1 MPTQRENDRS
11 EEAAARIEW
20 AQRFNVRELDLSG
33 WNLTTIP
40 DSIAQL
46 TQLQQL
52 YLKNSRITD
61 IPDSLGE
68 LAQLRGLNLSD
79 NQITAIPSFLVELG
93 DLQSLRLSGNRIT
106 AIPDSLSR
114 LARLRALCLSSNQ
127 ITEIPDSLTR
137 LSQLRTLDLSDNRIT
152 AIPDSLA
159 ALENLTHLFLHGNPS
174 LGIPPEVLGPTY
186 FEFTQQG
193 KPQKPPK
200 ELLAYYFAHRSGAK
214 PLNEAKLILVGRGG
228 VGKTSL
234 VKTLMTGEFNQ
245 SETATEGIKISDW
258 HCPLNPTE
266 KVTLHMWDFG
276 GQEMMHATHQFF
288 LTARTLYLLVL
299 ERRGGGCDEEADYWF
314 RLICTFGGT
323 DAPVVIVLNKQ
334 QLAPFDVNRGA
345 WLEKYA
351 GNIKAFVETDCTD
364 PTSVARLQE
373 KIQEQLNAL
382 QSLKT
387 RFPTRWFAI
396 KEKLARMT
404 ADFVSFADYRAL
416 CRVNGEEDPESQDAL
431 SGFLH
436 DLGIALNYRND
447 PRLRFAYVLKPEWV
461 TNGIYALLHAFVT
474 AKGVFTHAEAAQVL
488 GRQGYSVEAV
498 DFLLGLMERF
508 ELSFPLPG
516 PRQQVLI
523 PQLLDDQQP
532 PEAAGFQPRE
542 CLNFGYRYAIVPEGL
557 LPRFIVRTHHL
568 SEPATRWKSG
578 VILHDPASDC
588 RALVRADAPDK
599 QVRIHI

>member
-137 LSQLRTLDLSDNRIT
+137 LSQLRYLDLSGNRIT
-152 AIPDSLA
+152 DIPYSFA
-159 ALENLTHLFLHGNPS
+159 ALKKLTRLFLHGNPK
-174 LGIPPEVLGPTY
+174 LGIPPEVLGPTTNEV
-186 FEFTQQG
+186 FGQG
-193 KPQKPPK
+193 KPPKPPK
-200 ELLAYYFAHRSGAK
+200 EILAYYFAQRSGAK

-234 VKTLMTGEFNQ
+234 VKTLMTGDFKEG
-245 SETATEGIKISDW
+245 EKATEGIKISDW
-258 HCPLNPTE
+258 PCPLNPTE
-266 KVTLHMWDFG
+266 NVTLHIWGFG

-299 ERRGGGCDEEADYWF
+299 ERRRGGCDEEADYWF
-314 RLICTFGGT
+314 RLIRTFGGM

-351 GNIKAFVETDCTD
+351 GNIKGFVETDCTD
-364 PTSVARLQE
+364 PKSIARLQE
-373 KIQEQLNAL
+373 NIQEQLKGL
-382 QSLKT
+382 ESLKAK
-387 RFPTRWFAI
+387 FPTRWFAI
-396 KEKLARMT
+396 KEKLARMP
-404 ADFVSFADYRAL
+404 ADFVSFADYRTL
-416 CRVNGEEDPESQDAL
+416 CRTNGEENHENQELL

-436 DLGIALNYRND
+436 DLGIALNYKND
-447 PRLRFAYVLKPEWV
+447 PRLRFAFVLKPEWV
-461 TNGIYALLHAFVT
+461 TKGIYTLLHAFVS
-474 AKGVFTHAEAAQVL
+474 AKGIFTPAEAAQVL
-488 GRQGYSVEAV
+488 ARQGYSVEAV

-516 PRQQVLI
+516 PRQQILI

-532 PEAAGFQPRE
+532 PAACDFQPNA
-542 CLNFGYRYAIVPEGL
+542 CLNFG
-557 LPRFIVRTHHL
+557 
-568 SEPATRWKSG
+568 TR
-578 VILHDPASDC
+578 
-588 RALVRADAPDK
+588 
-599 QVRIHI
+599 